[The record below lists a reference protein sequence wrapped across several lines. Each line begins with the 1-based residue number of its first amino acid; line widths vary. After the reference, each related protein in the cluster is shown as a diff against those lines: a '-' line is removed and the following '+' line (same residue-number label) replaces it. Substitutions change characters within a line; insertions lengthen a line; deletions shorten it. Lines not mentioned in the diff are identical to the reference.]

1 MEGKNGVKMGIQKV
15 MVIAALTMMVGTSG
29 VILTPNKVEAFG
41 IGNIG
46 EAVGKEM
53 GINVND
59 NGLTNQQNDM
69 LQQLRNSTIL
79 LNSSTLDV
87 MQALNMNPELI
98 SAQQLVYNNLKSDNT
113 NLDFQKASADM
124 TIPSENVKAA
134 AKSILDSGD
143 KDQIAALNSSI
154 KRAENKRIAADVCM
168 VLASC
173 DAVSILK
180 STIAGINSGN
190 DLEAFQQF
198 FATTQTARQIIQLQR
213 SQIKALNTALADYK
227 KTQNIKEPDK
237 NDPEVK
243 AAIDGL
249 KNE

>member
-1 MEGKNGVKMGIQKV
+1 MGVQKV
-15 MVIAALTMMVGTSG
+15 MAIVALTMMLGASG
-29 VILTPNKVEAFG
+29 VILAPNKVEAFG
-41 IGNIG
+41 LGNIG
-46 EAVGKEM
+46 QLVGKSL
-53 GINVND
+53 GVNISVD
-59 NGLTNQQNDM
+59 GLTNQQNDM
-69 LQQLRNSTIL
+69 LQQLGNSTIL

-98 SAQQLVYNNLKSDNT
+98 SAQQLAYNNLKSDNT
-113 NLDFQKASADM
+113 NLDFQKASVELE
-124 TIPSENVKAA
+124 IPSEDVKVA

-154 KRAENKRIAADVCM
+154 KSAENKRIAADICM
-168 VLASC
+168 ALASR

-180 STIAGINSGN
+180 NATAGINSGN
-190 DLEAFQQF
+190 NLDAFQQLF
-198 FATTQTARQIIQLQR
+198 TTTQTAQQIIKLQGK
-213 SQIKALNTALADYK
+213 QIKALNTALADYK
-227 KTQNIKEPDK
+227 KTQNIKEPNK